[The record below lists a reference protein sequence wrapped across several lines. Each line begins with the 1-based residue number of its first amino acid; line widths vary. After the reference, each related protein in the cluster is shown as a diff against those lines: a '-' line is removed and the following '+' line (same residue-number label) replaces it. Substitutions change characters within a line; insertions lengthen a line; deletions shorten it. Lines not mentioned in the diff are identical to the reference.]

1 MAPPTGSISQ
11 LCVCAGVCV
20 WALDTV
26 MWSRLVENK
35 QDQIR

>member
-20 WALDTV
+20 G
-26 MWSRLVENK
+26 
-35 QDQIR
+35 IRHCHVVQAR